1 MDHFLRSLNE
11 MLESLSVCSDLSLS
25 FLVQNP
31 LYSLSTSVD
40 DDLGLCGGQKQA
52 KIPGM
57 VALLPLGLF
66 WCQKKH
72 PRASQVA
79 VSKESACSAGD
90 TGDVGWIPG
99 SGRSSGEGR
108 AGQPTP
114 VFLPGESHGQRSLVG
129 YSP

>member
-1 MDHFLRSLNE
+1 MEICFCFPAVDHFLRSLNE
-11 MLESLSVCSDLSLS
+11 MLESLNVCSDLSLS

-66 WCQKKH
+66 
-72 PRASQVA
+72 
-79 VSKESACSAGD
+79 
-90 TGDVGWIPG
+90 
-99 SGRSSGEGR
+99 
-108 AGQPTP
+108 
-114 VFLPGESHGQRSLVG
+114 
-129 YSP
+129 